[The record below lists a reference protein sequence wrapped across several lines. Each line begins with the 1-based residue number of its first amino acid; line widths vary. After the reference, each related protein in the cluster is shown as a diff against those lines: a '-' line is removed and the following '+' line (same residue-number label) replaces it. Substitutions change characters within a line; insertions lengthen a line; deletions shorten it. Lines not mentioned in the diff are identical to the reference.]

1 MGKKAKSVI
10 KLEKPS
16 KDTWFIGWNDSRSNI
31 KVYGLVSPNESMFTA
46 LKIVD
51 YYTTEKSWLAI
62 LTANGIDPNNLS

>member
-1 MGKKAKSVI
+1 MAKNAKSVI

-16 KDTWFIGWNDSRSNI
+16 KDTWFIGWNDSKSKI
-31 KVYGLVSPNESMFTA
+31 EAYSLVSPAESMFTA

-62 LTANGIDPNNLS
+62 LTKNGIDPSV